1 MSTKIRC
8 IAIDDEPLALVK
20 MRNYIERIP
29 YLERVGEFD
38 NAIDAINF
46 LRKTPVDLIFLDIQ
60 MEELSGIQFLE
71 VLKDRPMIIM
81 TTAYDEYAL
90 KGYEM
95 DVLDYLLK
103 PIDFPRFQLAADRA
117 LQQYQLRHT
126 GSEAGKNAV
135 PEEHPQTD
143 FVLVRSEYKMVRV
156 RLDEIYYIAGMKD
169 YSRLYC
175 ADRRIMTMQTIGKM
189 EEALPHP
196 RFFRIHKS
204 YIIALDKL
212 EAFGKNHVQVMGE
225 EIPIGSMY
233 KNAFLQYL
241 EGFDQ
246 V

>member
-1 MSTKIRC
+1 MKIRC
-8 IAIDDEPLALVK
+8 IAVDDEPLALVK

-29 YLERVGEFD
+29 FLELVADFD
-38 NAIDAINF
+38 NAIDTLNF
-46 LRKTPVDLIFLDIQ
+46 LRKTSVDLIFLDIQ
-60 MEELSGIQFLE
+60 MEELTGIQLLE
-71 VLKDRPMIIM
+71 VLKDRPMVIM

-103 PIDFPRFQLAADRA
+103 PIDFSRFQLATERA
-117 LQQYQLRHT
+117 LQQYQLRHQQP
-126 GSEAGKNAV
+126 EPVKNA
-135 PEEHPQTD
+135 PAEEHPQAD
-143 FVLVRSEYKMVRV
+143 FILVRSEYKMVRV

-175 ADRRIMTMQTIGKM
+175 TDRRIMTMQTIGKM

-212 EAFGKNHVQVMGE
+212 EAFGKNHVQIMGE

-233 KNAFLQYL
+233 KNAFLEYL
-241 EGFDQ
+241 EQFGQ

>member
-1 MSTKIRC
+1 MKIKC
-8 IAIDDEPLALVK
+8 IAVDDEPLALVK
-20 MRNYIERIP
+20 MRNFIKKIP
-29 YLERVGEFD
+29 FLEMVSDFD
-38 NAIDAINF
+38 NAIDTLNF

-60 MEELSGIQFLE
+60 MEELTGIQFLE
-71 VLKDRPMIIM
+71 VLKNRPMVIL

-103 PIDFPRFQLAADRA
+103 PIDFSRFELAANRA
-117 LQQYQLRHT
+117 RQHYQLRRNPPSPAKN
-126 GSEAGKNAV
+126 GSTDDHAQA
-135 PEEHPQTD
+135 D
-143 FVLVRSEYKMVRV
+143 FVLVRSEYKMVKI

-175 ADRRIMTMQTIGKM
+175 KDRRIMTMQTIGKM

-196 RFFRIHKS
+196 QFFRIHKS

-212 EAFGKNHVQVMGE
+212 EAFGKNHVQIMGE

-233 KNAFLQYL
+233 KNAFLEYL
-241 EGFDQ
+241 EGFGQ

>member
-1 MSTKIRC
+1 MKIRC
-8 IAIDDEPLALVK
+8 IAVDDEPLALVK
-20 MRNYIERIP
+20 MRNYIDRIP
-29 YLERVGEFD
+29 YLELVADFD
-38 NAIDAINF
+38 NAIDTINF
-46 LRKTPVDLIFLDIQ
+46 LRKESVDLLFLDIQ
-60 MEELSGIQFLE
+60 MEELTGIQLLE
-71 VLKDRPMIIM
+71 VVKAPPMVIM

-103 PIDFPRFQLAADRA
+103 PIDFSRFQLACERA
-117 LQQYQLRHT
+117 QQQFQLRQNRKETPKVVSH
-126 GSEAGKNAV
+126 
-135 PEEHPQTD
+135 EEQIHSD
-143 FVLVRSEYKMVRV
+143 IIMVRSEYKMVKI

-175 ADRRIMTMQTIGKM
+175 EDRRIMTMQTIGKM

-212 EAFGKNHVQVMGE
+212 EAFGKNHVQIMGE

-233 KNAFLQYL
+233 KNAFLAYL
-241 EGFDQ
+241 EGFNQ

>member
-1 MSTKIRC
+1 MKIRC
-8 IAIDDEPLALVK
+8 IAVDDEPLALVK
-20 MRNYIERIP
+20 MRNYIQRIP
-29 YLERVGEFD
+29 YLELVADFD
-38 NAIDAINF
+38 NAIETINF
-46 LRKTPVDLIFLDIQ
+46 LRREPVDLLFLDIQ
-60 MEELSGIQFLE
+60 MEELTGIQLLE
-71 VLKDRPMIIM
+71 ILKERPMVIM

-103 PIDFPRFQLAADRA
+103 PIDFSRFQLACDRA
-117 LQQYQLRHT
+117 RQQYQLRHQ
-126 GSEAGKNAV
+126 
-135 PEEHPQTD
+135 PQEHTASPSHEDHLHTD
-143 FVLVRSEYKMVRV
+143 FIMVRSEYKMVKV

-175 ADRRIMTMQTIGKM
+175 EERRIMTMQTIGKM
-189 EEALPHP
+189 EDALPHP

-233 KNAFLQYL
+233 KTAFLEYL
-241 EGFDQ
+241 EGFQQ

>member
-1 MSTKIRC
+1 MKIRC
-8 IAIDDEPLALVK
+8 IAVDDEPLALVK

-29 YLERVGEFD
+29 YLEFVADFD
-38 NAIDAINF
+38 NAIDTINF
-46 LRKTPVDLIFLDIQ
+46 LRKDSVDLIFLDIQ
-60 MEELSGIQFLE
+60 MEELTGIQLLE
-71 VLKDRPMIIM
+71 VLKDHPMVIM

-103 PIDFPRFQLAADRA
+103 PIDFSRFQLACERA
-117 LQQYQLRHT
+117 KQQHELRTKHQDQPKVLSHEEQIHT
-126 GSEAGKNAV
+126 
-135 PEEHPQTD
+135 D
-143 FVLVRSEYKMVRV
+143 IIMVRSEYKMVKI

-175 ADRRIMTMQTIGKM
+175 EDRRIMTMQTIGKM
-189 EEALPHP
+189 EDALPHP

-212 EAFGKNHVQVMGE
+212 EAFGKNHVQVMGQ

-233 KNAFLQYL
+233 KGAFLTYL
-241 EGFDQ
+241 EGFNQ

>member
-1 MSTKIRC
+1 MKIKC
-8 IAIDDEPLALVK
+8 IAVDDEPLALVK

-29 YLERVGEFD
+29 YLELVADFD
-38 NAIDAINF
+38 NAIETINF
-46 LRKTPVDLIFLDIQ
+46 LRKESVDLIFLDIQ
-60 MEELSGIQFLE
+60 MEELTGIQLLE
-71 VLKDRPMIIM
+71 VLKDRPMVIM

-103 PIDFPRFQLAADRA
+103 PIDFSRFQLACERA
-117 LQQYQLRHT
+117 RQQYQLRNKRQESAKPLTH
-126 GSEAGKNAV
+126 
-135 PEEHPQTD
+135 EEQIQAD
-143 FVLVRSEYKMVRV
+143 VIMVRSEYKMVKV

-175 ADRRIMTMQTIGKM
+175 EDRRIMTMQTIGKM

-233 KNAFLQYL
+233 KHAFLEYL
-241 EGFDQ
+241 EGFNQ

>member
-1 MSTKIRC
+1 MKIRC
-8 IAIDDEPLALVK
+8 IAVDDEPLALVK
-20 MRNYIERIP
+20 MRKYIEQIP
-29 YLERVGEFD
+29 ALELVSVFD
-38 NAIDAINF
+38 NAFDAINF
-46 LRKTPVDLIFLDIQ
+46 LRKTPVDLLFLDIQ
-60 MEELSGIQFLE
+60 MEEFSGIQLLE
-71 VLKDRPMIIM
+71 AMKERPMVIM

-90 KGYEM
+90 KGYEL

-103 PIDFPRFQLAADRA
+103 PIDFARFKVAVERA
-117 LQQYQLRHT
+117 QQQYQLRHQQ
-126 GSEAGKNAV
+126 
-135 PEEHPQTD
+135 PEEQAGSDDSGNQD
-143 FVLVRSEYKMVRV
+143 FVLIRSEYKMVRV

-204 YIIALDKL
+204 YIIAMDKL
-212 EAFGKNHVQVMGE
+212 EAFGKNHVQIMGE

-233 KNAFLQYL
+233 KQAFLSYL
-241 EGFDQ
+241 ENFKQ

>member
-1 MSTKIRC
+1 MKIRC
-8 IAIDDEPLALVK
+8 IAVDDEPLALVK

-29 YLERVGEFD
+29 YLELVADFD
-38 NAIDAINF
+38 NAIETMNF
-46 LRKTPVDLIFLDIQ
+46 LRKESVDLLFLDIQ
-60 MEELSGIQFLE
+60 MEELTGIQLLE
-71 VLKDRPMIIM
+71 IMKDRPMVIM

-103 PIDFPRFQLAADRA
+103 PIDFSRFQLACERA
-117 LQQYQLRHT
+117 KQQYQLRQKNNDTPKPPTHEEQIHT
-126 GSEAGKNAV
+126 
-135 PEEHPQTD
+135 D
-143 FVLVRSEYKMVRV
+143 IIMVRSEYKMVKI

-175 ADRRIMTMQTIGKM
+175 EDRRIMTMQTIGKM

-212 EAFGKNHVQVMGE
+212 EAFGKNHVQIMGE

-233 KNAFLQYL
+233 KHAFLEYL
-241 EGFDQ
+241 EGFNQ